1 VKSAVAF
8 LVVAAVVAGARA
20 AGSPASADPSA
31 AEKQYRLAQRLGAD
45 RSPDAPA
52 AFEKVVALAPA
63 GPYADDA
70 LVDLARMHGAP
81 EWPEELG
88 ELSAA
93 RAALARAPLEKA
105 VSGYPD
111 GDRAGEAK
119 YRLALVRLAPL
130 PGRDP
135 ARARQDLIALAASAP
150 RDRWPIAARYVL
162 GALDE
167 QGGALDRAAR
177 AFARVVIERPGGDVA
192 ARAKAGYARTL
203 MIAGRFGEAAAWFQ
217 EAVDGGVPAASRAGQ
232 GRTLAVREVLRARV
246 PGKQW
251 TAVSAPLPAITT
263 TKGATLIASGADGRT
278 VVFDRKTDAVQAF
291 DAKGTGATPISLPD
305 VSAMASDPY
314 GRIFAATKEALVRVD
329 GASVVTIVGL
339 GGFGSPAAIA
349 VDASGSI
356 WLADRKGDR
365 IGRWAIGSPAPQLVR
380 ESRGAGVTALAVF
393 DGRLLAAEEK
403 AGRIV
408 ALSASGEETVFA
420 TTAFRRP
427 VALCVDGAGRVSVLD
442 EKAETVTR
450 LTAEGHVSDTLST
463 ARAGIARPVALA
475 AARDGTVLILDA
487 ASGSLVAAP

>member
-1 VKSAVAF
+1 VKGAIAVFVLAC
-8 LVVAAVVAGARA
+8 AVAGASA
-20 AGSPASADPSA
+20 AGAPAAADPSA

-52 AFEKVVALAPA
+52 AFEKVVSLAPA

-70 LVDLARMHGAP
+70 LVDLARTHGAP

-88 ELSAA
+88 GLSAA
-93 RAALARAPLEKA
+93 RAALARAPLERVIA
-105 VSGYPD
+105 SYPE
-111 GDRAGEAK
+111 GDRAGEAR

-135 ARARQDLIALAASAP
+135 ARARQDLIALAASPP

-162 GALDE
+162 GTLDE
-167 QGGALDRAAR
+167 QDGAFDRAAR
-177 AFARVVIERPGGDVA
+177 AFARVVVERPGGDVA

-203 MIAGRFGEAAAWFQ
+203 MVAGRFGEAAAWLQ

-246 PGKQW
+246 PAKQW

-263 TKGATLIASGADGRT
+263 MKGATLFASGADGH
-278 VVFDRKTDAVQAF
+278 VLVFDRKTDTVQSF
-291 DAKGTGATPISLPD
+291 DVKGTAGSPIPLAD

-314 GRIFAATKEALVRVD
+314 GRIFAATKESLVRVD
-329 GASVVTIVGL
+329 GASVVTVVGL
-339 GGFGSPAAIA
+339 GAYGSPAAIA
-349 VDASGSI
+349 VDASGAI

-365 IGRWAIGSPAPQLVR
+365 IGRWVIGSPAPQLVR

-408 ALSASGEETVFA
+408 ALSASGEETPFA
-420 TTAFRRP
+420 TPTFRRP

-450 LTAEGHVSDTLST
+450 LTAEGQVGDTLST

-475 AARDGTVLILDA
+475 TVPDGTVLILDG
-487 ASGSLVAAP
+487 ASGSVAAAP